1 MAHLPVWSSESLIQ
15 QTAIHDANL
24 RGNQLF
30 TEIRFPFCRS
40 EKTVMQTD
48 SGTASSGFVPQ
59 KTALGAE
66 VITQRDAG
74 LTYTMRRVLLLA
86 DGVRTVGELVK
97 MLPGQNVT
105 AELNEL
111 VERGLAEINMASG
124 VISDLERVQDQE
136 EARQAMSRWYRALRE
151 SRNGRSQAD
160 ALRVQVSQMLRG
172 SQSSSA

>member
-1 MAHLPVWSSESLIQ
+1 
-15 QTAIHDANL
+15 
-24 RGNQLF
+24 
-30 TEIRFPFCRS
+30 
-40 EKTVMQTD
+40 MQTV
-48 SGTASSGFVPQ
+48 SSTASSGFIPQ

-74 LTYTMRRVLLLA
+74 LTYAMRRVLLLA
-86 DGVRTVGELVK
+86 DGVRTVGELVG

-111 VERGLAEINMASG
+111 VERGLAEINTTPQAAQKAPSDSNLSDEWMTASSFMMARARESLGVMASS
-124 VISDLERVQDQE
+124 VISDLERVQDQQ

-160 ALRVQVSQMLRG
+160 ALRVQVSQMLKG
-172 SQSSSA
+172 SSQGSSA

>member
-1 MAHLPVWSSESLIQ
+1 
-15 QTAIHDANL
+15 
-24 RGNQLF
+24 
-30 TEIRFPFCRS
+30 
-40 EKTVMQTD
+40 MQTD
-48 SGTASSGFVPQ
+48 SSTASSGFVPQ

-66 VITQRDAG
+66 VITQRDTG

-86 DGVRTVGELVK
+86 DGVRTVGELVS

-111 VERGLAEINMASG
+111 VERGLAEINSAPQIAQKASESNLSDEWMTASSFMMARARESLGVMASG
-124 VISDLERVQDQE
+124 VISDLERVQDQD

-160 ALRVQVSQMLRG
+160 ALRVQVSEMLKG
-172 SQSSSA
+172 SQRSSA